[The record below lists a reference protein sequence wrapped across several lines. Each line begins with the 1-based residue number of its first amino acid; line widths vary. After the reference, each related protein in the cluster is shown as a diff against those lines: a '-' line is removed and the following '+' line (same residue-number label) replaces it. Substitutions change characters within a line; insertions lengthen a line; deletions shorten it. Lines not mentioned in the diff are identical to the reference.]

1 MRCSE
6 SSARDCFVWLI
17 LSPPSPVRPIRIPS
31 AYCSVNHATG
41 PIWSIA
47 KTKGAEVL
55 VAPCHN
61 CHSGLHDIVHH
72 YEIGLDIKF
81 FGDIIYEVMEKPE

>member
-1 MRCSE
+1 
-6 SSARDCFVWLI
+6 VI
-17 LSPPSPVRPIRIPS
+17 
-31 AYCSVNHATG
+31 NTG
-41 PIWSIA
+41 PPFKMARITGNRVKAEQLFGA

-61 CHSGLHDIVHH
+61 CHSGLHDIVQH

-81 FGDIIYEVMEKPE
+81 FGDIIYEVMEKPA